1 MSVESGYHRVKD
13 HVQYNFLFCSY
24 GIRLAKALTE
34 LVFER
39 GYTPFVVIRPHNDA
53 SRNLYTK
60 LGYVKAYETCR
71 VRMTPDCYE
80 DSTVGTIS
88 NTSYA
93 KFPPLP
99 QGECVVVPRRK
110 HVPGES
116 QSQVDDE
123 GIEDMLAEK
132 CDISNE
138 EARERKT
145 TTDEGI
151 GEDK

>member
-1 MSVESGYHRVKD
+1 MH
-13 HVQYNFLFCSY
+13 LFSHSY
-24 GIRLAKALTE
+24 GIRLAKSLTQ
-34 LVFER
+34 LVIER
-39 GYTPFVVIRPHNDA
+39 GYTPFVVIRPGNDA
-53 SRNLYTK
+53 SRSLYTK
-60 LGYVKAYETCR
+60 LGYEKAFETCR

-88 NTSYA
+88 NTSYG

-99 QGECVVVPRRK
+99 QGDCVVVTKLRRK

-116 QSQVDDE
+116 QTVDE

-132 CDISNE
+132 CDISGD